1 MKSKNQDIND
11 WIKSMGSY
19 CAGDLFK
26 EDEKLKYERLWVV
39 DAEKLKYERLW
50 VVDAEKTLYPF
61 LSKSKYKC
69 ATYHLICPL
78 CHRKTICYSETTVKV
93 IGEGSIVLGMCC
105 DCDFIFLGDN
115 E

>member
-26 EDEKLKYERLWVV
+26 ED
-39 DAEKLKYERLW
+39 EKLKYERLW